1 MISRNLPTLF
11 IYNKGSIIKQFTTL
25 RDLGGKK
32 VNVDIIEWVLQQAG
46 IIETDLEEDP
56 RNTIRTNVLRL

>member
-56 RNTIRTNVLRL
+56 RNTIRTNVLRI